1 VLQTLLE
8 TATLCKEKK
17 NAEKQTNDAK
27 AWVEEIGEVQSALSD
42 DIRGRLG
49 CIGLGLFYLI
59 PMLCVLT
66 LPVVSSA
73 HGYEFNSVGSKW
85 FGAVLWP
92 LFGLFSLLGVLVG
105 VEGAEAIVGKIFVG
119 LLIAAGIWVV
129 GWAAMKR
136 EEASLDARKREK
148 NDRSRKVSE
157 AGSALSAIERSIR
170 EKDRKMKEI
179 FESLSVKES
188 VSSSRAGDLGEE

>member
-1 VLQTLLE
+1 
-8 TATLCKEKK
+8 
-17 NAEKQTNDAK
+17 
-27 AWVEEIGEVQSALSD
+27 
-42 DIRGRLG
+42 
-49 CIGLGLFYLI
+49 
-59 PMLCVLT
+59 
-66 LPVVSSA
+66 
-73 HGYEFNSVGSKW
+73 
-85 FGAVLWP
+85 
-92 LFGLFSLLGVLVG
+92 LLGVLVG